1 MNARSTECPEVFPWL
16 KKEGSAFVLV
26 VCDDFCFWLTRYHFQ
41 LMINFNYALRHAT
54 TWGDFLCI
62 CGPDNRAYI
71 ESFVETDEHRP
82 TSEEMLND
90 LKDECKLWVLYDT
103 EFPGTQ
109 CAEET
114 TTFFGRLFPSDYVI
128 ETIYTEYRHEI
139 DLYGLEGIDEMIKEV
154 EQSGILV
161 ERVNCPFPVDLRNY
175 GL

>member
-1 MNARSTECPEVFPWL
+1 MSARSAEYPERFPRL
-16 KKEGSAFVLV
+16 DKEGGAFVLV

-41 LMINFNYALRHAT
+41 LMINFNFALLHAN
-54 TWGDFLCI
+54 TWGDFSCI
-62 CGPDNRAYI
+62 CGPDTRAFI
-71 ESFVETDEHRP
+71 EPFLETGEYKPR
-82 TSEEMLND
+82 SKEILSD
-90 LKDECKLWVLYDT
+90 LKDELWILYDN

-114 TTFFGRLFPSDYVI
+114 TTFFGGLFPSGHLI
-128 ETIYTEYRHEI
+128 RTIYTEYRHEI

-161 ERVNCPFPVDLRNY
+161 ERVNCPFPMDLRDY